1 MVSAGQPIAAAKYYT
16 WALWLAF
23 FTIAYNAI
31 EGIVATWFGAQDEA
45 ITLFGFGVD
54 SFVEVISGVG
64 IAHMIVRLRHNP
76 GGNADRF
83 EQTALRVTGI
93 SFYLLVGGLLA
104 SAIFIILED
113 HRPETTMW
121 GLVIAIVSIV
131 IMSVL
136 IHLKMKTGRR
146 LNSDAIIAD
155 AKCTRVC
162 VYMSV
167 VLLVSSVAY
176 ELTRMPYVDAAGTLG
191 LAWFSFGEGR
201 ECFEKANNLNHCSC

>member
-1 MVSAGQPIAAAKYYT
+1 
-16 WALWLAF
+16 
-23 FTIAYNAI
+23 
-31 EGIVATWFGAQDEA
+31 
-45 ITLFGFGVD
+45 
-54 SFVEVISGVG
+54 
-64 IAHMIVRLRHNP
+64 
-76 GGNADRF
+76 
-83 EQTALRVTGI
+83 
-93 SFYLLVGGLLA
+93 
-104 SAIFIILED
+104 
-113 HRPETTMW
+113 
-121 GLVIAIVSIV
+121 
-131 IMSVL
+131 MSVL

-162 VYMSV
+162 LYMSV